1 MALVSQT
8 DIEAFRR
15 DGVLLVRGMFA
26 DWVAPLQAGVATNL
40 AEPGPDARK
49 YLDEENRLFLSDY
62 CNWARIAEYDDFA
75 RNSDCAALAAELMGS
90 RTARLFHEHALI
102 KTAGANVPTPWHH
115 DQPYYC
121 VDGNQNVSVWLPLD
135 PIPREI
141 SVEFIAGSHAWGRT
155 FQPQRFSRA
164 PLYEGVDTYE
174 ELPDFEA
181 ERDSYDIRGF
191 ELEPGDA
198 ICFHF
203 MTVHGAPANLSKQ
216 RARRAVS
223 FRFVGDD
230 ATFAR
235 RPGMTSPPFHN
246 VRLEHGAPMEAPEF
260 PLLWPRAA

>member
-141 SVEFIAGSHAWGRT
+141 SV
-155 FQPQRFSRA
+155 
-164 PLYEGVDTYE
+164 
-174 ELPDFEA
+174 
-181 ERDSYDIRGF
+181 
-191 ELEPGDA
+191 
-198 ICFHF
+198 
-203 MTVHGAPANLSKQ
+203 
-216 RARRAVS
+216 
-223 FRFVGDD
+223 
-230 ATFAR
+230 
-235 RPGMTSPPFHN
+235 
-246 VRLEHGAPMEAPEF
+246 
-260 PLLWPRAA
+260 